1 MQSRASSFRESL
13 ANLGG
18 GLAGSWIITFW
29 ILPYWGL
36 MPSVGQAVEITLVYT
51 LWSVTRS
58 YAIRRAF
65 NRGAGA

>member
-1 MQSRASSFRESL
+1 MQTRASSFAESL
-13 ANLGG
+13 TNLGIG
-18 GLAGSWIITFW
+18 IIGSWLITFW
-29 ILPYWGL
+29 VLPWWGL

-65 NRGAGA
+65 NRVAA